1 MIIIVENY
9 FQYTET
15 SAQED
20 HNIMI
25 LETIE
30 FTKRFKEETDQYFPL
45 AFKISKDLSKVS
57 YDTSC
62 ICHGVFFCFT

>member
-9 FQYTET
+9 FQYTEV

-30 FTKRFKEETDQYFPL
+30 FTKRFKEGTVQYFPL
-45 AFKISKDLSKVS
+45 AFTIS
-57 YDTSC
+57 
-62 ICHGVFFCFT
+62 IQNF